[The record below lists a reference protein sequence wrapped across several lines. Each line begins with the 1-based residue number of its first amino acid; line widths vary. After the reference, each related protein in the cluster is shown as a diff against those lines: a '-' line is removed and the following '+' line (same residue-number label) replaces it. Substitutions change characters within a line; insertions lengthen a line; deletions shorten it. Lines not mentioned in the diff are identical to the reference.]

1 MNESLFGRIFI
12 SYRRQETAWPAGRLY
27 DVLVEH
33 FPTEQVFKDVDN
45 IEPGED
51 FVERITAAV
60 GSCDV
65 LLALI
70 GPQWLTITDENGQ
83 RRLDNPE
90 DYVRLEIETALKRK
104 IRVIPILVDD
114 ARMPR
119 ANQLPATLAPLV
131 RRNAVEINPLTFDT
145 KRLISTVHNPF
156 VGSRPL
162 NGLLVILLMFN
173 SSDLKE
179 SNNSQYEFAPPG
191 AGRTERWFVV
201 RDLGTALGTTA
212 RITPLR
218 GDLEAFERL
227 GFITRVANGFVE
239 FDYRG
244 LHPEL
249 FDRRITPDDVF
260 WAARLLAGVSDA
272 QWQDAFRAGGYA
284 PAVSARFI
292 AKVKSKIADGLALA
306 PTERF

>member
-1 MNESLFGRIFI
+1 MACGR
-12 SYRRQETAWPAGRLY
+12 RGR
-27 DVLVEH
+27 
-33 FPTEQVFKDVDN
+33 TK
-45 IEPGED
+45 
-51 FVERITAAV
+51 
-60 GSCDV
+60 
-65 LLALI
+65 
-70 GPQWLTITDENGQ
+70 
-83 RRLDNPE
+83 
-90 DYVRLEIETALKRK
+90 
-104 IRVIPILVDD
+104 
-114 ARMPR
+114 
-119 ANQLPATLAPLV
+119 LPASLAPLV
-131 RRNAVEINPLTFDT
+131 RRSAVEINPLTFDT
-145 KRLISTVHNPF
+145 KRLMSTVHNPF

-218 GDLEAFERL
+218 GHLEAFERL
-227 GFITRVANGFVE
+227 GLITRVANGFVE

-244 LHPEL
+244 RHQEL
-249 FDRRITPDDVF
+249 FDRRITPGDVF

-272 QWQDAFRAGGYA
+272 QWQDAFHAGGYA

-292 AKVKSKIADGLALA
+292 AKVKSKIADGLALE